1 MFNEFWEIKR
11 SKRPFVGI
19 SFFLSFF
26 PSFFFFFKFVCVC
39 DCGRKGSS
47 GGGSPCKYHPLCV
60 GTCRRWSGARAPCG
74 HRIPISVYLFC
85 VRLGGTESVTLVCVC
100 VCVNSL
106 HSRCLYVCAFAA
118 YYSVY
123 SCVSSV
129 EKLAVCEGAVHA
141 RVCNSLNIC
150 LLYVCVRSFMS
161 VLMEAVFV
169 CLCRHL
175 HVSLLQCVCVCAC
188 VSPSMQR
195 GYDGPVLD
203 D

>member
-1 MFNEFWEIKR
+1 M
-11 SKRPFVGI
+11 
-19 SFFLSFF
+19 
-26 PSFFFFFKFVCVC
+26 
-39 DCGRKGSS
+39 
-47 GGGSPCKYHPLCV
+47 
-60 GTCRRWSGARAPCG
+60 
-74 HRIPISVYLFC
+74 
-85 VRLGGTESVTLVCVC
+85 TLVCVC

-106 HSRCLYVCAFAA
+106 HSRCFYVCAFAA

-129 EKLAVCEGAVHA
+129 EKLAACEGAVHA

>member
-1 MFNEFWEIKR
+1 M
-11 SKRPFVGI
+11 
-19 SFFLSFF
+19 
-26 PSFFFFFKFVCVC
+26 C

-60 GTCRRWSGARAPCG
+60 GTRRRWSGARAPCG

-150 LLYVCVRSFMS
+150 LLYVCVRSVDGSS
-161 VLMEAVFV
+161 VCVFVQTFACKLAAVCV
-169 CLCRHL
+169 CLCM
-175 HVSLLQCVCVCAC
+175 C
-188 VSPSMQR
+188 VSQHAAW
-195 GYDGPVLD
+195 L
-203 D
+203 